1 MVPCLP
7 KNIRETTNDT
17 DRDENGKAVRM
28 EKRFADVTS
37 NDPEER
43 IIS

>member
-7 KNIRETTNDT
+7 KKIRETKNDI
-17 DRDENGKAVRM
+17 DRGENGKAVRM